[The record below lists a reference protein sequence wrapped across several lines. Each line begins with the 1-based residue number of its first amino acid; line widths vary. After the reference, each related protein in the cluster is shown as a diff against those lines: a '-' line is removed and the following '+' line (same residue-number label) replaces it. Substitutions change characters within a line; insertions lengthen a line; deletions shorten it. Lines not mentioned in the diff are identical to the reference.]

1 MITRQNTEYKEN
13 ASNRQSFAQEA
24 FLNQKFSQGA
34 AASRRTSVS
43 RQTVLVG
50 DPSMPNKQDQVTEV
64 SPRANEHSLSHLLNQ
79 RTLAEMLDV
88 SERTLE
94 RMRTEGSGPRF
105 SKAGRRVLYRLEDVE
120 GWLETNSFGSTVEA
134 RQKQSTIR

>member
-1 MITRQNTEYKEN
+1 M
-13 ASNRQSFAQEA
+13 
-24 FLNQKFSQGA
+24 NQKLSQGA
-34 AASRRTSVS
+34 VAPRHTSVS
-43 RQTVLVG
+43 RQTALVG
-50 DPSMPNKQDQVTEV
+50 DPPMPNNQDHV
-64 SPRANEHSLSHLLNQ
+64 SEPSLRANEHSLSHLLNQ

-94 RMRTEGSGPRF
+94 RMRAEGSGPRF

-134 RQKQSTIR
+134 RQKQGTIR